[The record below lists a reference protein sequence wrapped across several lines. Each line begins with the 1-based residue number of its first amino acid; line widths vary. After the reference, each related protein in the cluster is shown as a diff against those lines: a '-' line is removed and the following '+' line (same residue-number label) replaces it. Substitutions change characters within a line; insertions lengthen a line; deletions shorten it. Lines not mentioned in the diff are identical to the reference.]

1 MPHGTTLN
9 ELSREK
15 PRLLRSKLF
24 WVALLYFSEG
34 FPLGLFFDLFPVYFR
49 QQGVDLGSIGLLSLL
64 GLSWTVKF
72 LWAPAIDYY
81 RHHRYWMVAVD
92 CLMGATLIV
101 LAQAAGFGPGVWFAI
116 GIFTLLSATNDIAID
131 GYTIEMLDR
140 DEMGL
145 ANGVRI
151 GFYRV
156 GMLSAGFILILTDH
170 IGWFWSYAVAAVL
183 FLACAVA
190 CLCAPREQPIQ
201 RAAYQTSAMVEI
213 RLLISRPGIAMAIVL
228 FILGLLWPV
237 SASLNWDWLAEAR
250 RAWWFKAGI
259 PVLLFVIAG
268 LLVTAQAR
276 TRQSA
281 SRSPQ
286 SHSSQPQGPVFG
298 ALVELLA
305 RPGIIPV
312 LIFILIFKLGDS
324 SMGFM
329 IKPFWVDTG
338 FSNQQIG
345 LVSVNIGLLL
355 SILGGL
361 LGGWYTDRVGIFRA
375 LWVLGLWQAASN
387 LVYCWAAWSVPMAPQ
402 GFDIAMHHQW
412 TMYAASATESFTG
425 GMGTAAFLAF
435 LMAIVNK
442 DRATTEYAILSSI
455 FAFSRSL
462 AGGVSGFGVEA
473 MGYGGY
479 FFLTF
484 FLAFPAYFLLPWAN
498 RMLVSVHGGAVNSAV
513 NSTVNSTRISSGDS
527 AK

>member
-1 MPHGTTLN
+1 MNERPVTERPVTDGPREQPH
-9 ELSREK
+9 
-15 PRLLRSKLF
+15 LLRSKLF
-24 WVALLYFSEG
+24 WVSVLYFSEG

-64 GLSWTVKF
+64 GLAWTIKF

-92 CLMGATLIV
+92 CLMGASLIV
-101 LAQAAGFGPGVWFAI
+101 LAQAAGFGPGVWIII
-116 GIFTLLSATNDIAID
+116 GIFTMLSATNDIAID
-131 GYTIEMLDR
+131 GYTIDMLNK

-170 IGWFWSYAVAAVL
+170 IGWFWSFCAAAALFVL
-183 FLACAVA
+183 CAVA
-190 CLCAPREQPIQ
+190 CLCAPREKVIE
-201 RAAYQTSAMVEI
+201 RAAYRTSAVDEI
-213 RLLISRPGIAMAIVL
+213 KLILSRPGMAMAIAL
-228 FILGLLWPV
+228 FVTGLLWPV
-237 SASLNWDWLAEAR
+237 TGGMKWEWLAGTQQS
-250 RAWWFKAGI
+250 WWFKAGI
-259 PVLLFVIAG
+259 PVAFFVVAG
-268 LLVTAQAR
+268 LLVARQAR
-276 TRQSA
+276 TGGTPGGSA
-281 SRSPQ
+281 LA
-286 SHSSQPQGPVFG
+286 QGPVFG

-305 RPGIIPV
+305 RPGILPV
-312 LIFILIFKLGDS
+312 LIFVLIFKLGDS

-329 IKPFWVDTG
+329 IKPFWVDAG

-361 LGGWYTDRVGIFRA
+361 VGGWYTDRVGIYRA

-387 LVYCWAAWSVPMAPQ
+387 LGYAGAAWVVPMAPQ
-402 GFDIAMHHQW
+402 GAEIALHHQW
-412 TMYAASATESFTG
+412 AIYAASATESFTG

-442 DRATTEYAILSSI
+442 ERSTTEYAILSSI

-462 AGGVSGFGVEA
+462 SGGVSGFGVEA
-473 MGYGGY
+473 MGYGKY

-484 FLAFPAYFLLPWAN
+484 FLSFPAYCLLPWAN
-498 RMLVSVHGGAVNSAV
+498 RMLAGMQPQAGNPP
-513 NSTVNSTRISSGDS
+513 R
-527 AK
+527 